1 MPGNNVGTIAQAYVQ
16 ILPSTEGIQ
25 GSLTNLLGG
34 EADRAGKSAGGK
46 FAGAFGTATKA
57 LAGAAVAG
65 FTAAAAGA
73 VKLGKDALSS
83 YADYEQLTGGI
94 ETLFKDSSD
103 TVMQYAADAYKTA
116 GLTANQY
123 METVTG
129 FSASLIQSTGR
140 GAQQD
145 LDALEASLDEQ
156 YDAVKRHWQE
166 RIRLTK
172 DSNAKASLRYQMED
186 ELKALK
192 KHNEEALKQAEAMN
206 MASESTPQS
215 LARAAQLANMAIT
228 DMSDNANKLGNS
240 MESIQNAYQGFA
252 KQNYT
257 MLDNL
262 HIGYNGSKEEMERLL
277 KDAEAI
283 SGIHYDMSS
292 YADVVEA
299 IHVIQTEM
307 GITGTTAQE
316 AATTI
321 SGSAAMMKSSWAN
334 LVTGIADDNADIDKL
349 IDDFINS
356 ALTYADNVLPR
367 IGTILEGGGKLLKEG
382 AARLLPVVIDTLIE
396 AAPDLAEAGIQLII
410 TLAGALIMGIP
421 KLVEATPEI
430 ILALYNGFM
439 AGTEDIRAAGN
450 ELMETIKAAVLE
462 KVEAAKEWGHNLVTN
477 IDENIR
483 SGIET
488 VRSTATEL
496 MESAKTAIIEKVD
509 AAKQW
514 GRDLIQNFVD
524 GLREKF
530 EALKSTVRSAAQTVK
545 DFLGFSE
552 PTVGPLSDF
561 HTYAP
566 DMIDLWNE
574 GIRSKENDL
583 RRQLAQS
590 FDLWPTIQSAAE
602 SEAPVQTAAA
612 PGTGGGTINLT
623 VLWQLDGE
631 TLARK
636 MYSFNLAEIAR
647 HGPSFVTA

>member
-1 MPGNNVGTIAQAYVQ
+1 MPNNVGTIAQAYVQ

-34 EADRAGKSAGGK
+34 EADNAGKSAGGK
-46 FAGAFGTATKA
+46 FAGAFGTAAKA
-57 LAGAAVAG
+57 LSGAALAG

-73 VKLGKDALSS
+73 VSLGKQALES

-94 ETLFKDSSD
+94 ETLFKSSSD
-103 TVMQYAADAYKTA
+103 TVMQYAAEAYKTA
-116 GLTANQY
+116 GLSANEY

-145 LDALEASLDEQ
+145 LDALKASLDEQ

-215 LARAAQLANMAIT
+215 LAKAAQLANMAIM
-228 DMSDNANKLGNS
+228 DMSDNANKMGSS

-262 HIGYNGSKEEMERLL
+262 KLGYGGTKEEMERLL

-283 SGIHYDMSS
+283 SGIHYNVSS

-316 AATTI
+316 AASTI
-321 SGSAAMMKSSWAN
+321 SGSAAAMKSSWAN

-382 AARLLPVVIDTLIE
+382 AAKLLPVVIDTLIE

-421 KLVEATPEI
+421 KLVEAVPEI
-430 ILALYNGFM
+430 LMALYNGFM

-450 ELMETIKAAVLE
+450 ELMEIIKTAVLE

-496 MESAKTAIIEKVD
+496 MESAKEAITEKVD

-514 GRDLIQNFVD
+514 GRDLIQNFID
-524 GLREKF
+524 GILAKW
-530 EALKSTVRSAAQTVK
+530 EALKSTVRGAAQTVK

-552 PTVGPLSDF
+552 PKVGPLSDF

-574 GIRSKENDL
+574 GIQSKENDL
-583 RRQLAQS
+583 RQQLARS
-590 FDLWPTIQSAAE
+590 FDLRPTIMSAG
-602 SEAPVQTAAA
+602 PVQTGTAA
-612 PGTGGGTINLT
+612 GDGGQIINLT
-623 VLWQLDGE
+623 ALVQLDGAV
-631 TLARK
+631 LARK
-636 MYSFNLAEIAR
+636 MYRFNQNEIQR
-647 HGPSFVTA
+647 HGESLVLA

>member
-25 GSLTNLLGG
+25 GSMTNLLGG
-34 EADRAGKSAGGK
+34 KADSAGKSAGGRFSK
-46 FAGAFGTATKA
+46 AFGKATKA

-94 ETLFKDSSD
+94 ETLFKESSD
-103 TVMQYAADAYKTA
+103 AVMQYASEAYKTA
-116 GLTANQY
+116 GLSANEY

-129 FSASLIQSTGR
+129 FSASLISSVGGDT
-140 GAQQD
+140 
-145 LDALEASLDEQ
+145 
-156 YDAVKRHWQE
+156 
-166 RIRLTK
+166 
-172 DSNAKASLRYQMED
+172 AKA
-186 ELKALK
+186 
-192 KHNEEALKQAEAMN
+192 AE
-206 MASESTPQS
+206 
-215 LARAAQLANMAIT
+215 LANMAIT
-228 DMSDNANKLGNS
+228 DMSDNANKMGS
-240 MESIQNAYQGFA
+240 DMQSIQNAYQGFA

-262 HIGYNGSKEEMERLL
+262 KLGYGGTKEEMERLL

-283 SGIHYDMSS
+283 SGIDYDVSS

-349 IDDFINS
+349 IDDFIDS

-367 IGTILEGGGKLLKEG
+367 IKTILDGGGKLLKEG

-450 ELMETIKAAVLE
+450 ELME
-462 KVEAAKEWGHNLVTN
+462 
-477 IDENIR
+477 
-483 SGIET
+483 
-488 VRSTATEL
+488 
-496 MESAKTAIIEKVD
+496 SAKTAIMEKVN

-514 GRDLIQNFVD
+514 GRDLIQNFID

-530 EALKSTVRSAAQTVK
+530 EALKSTVRNAAQTVK

-602 SEAPVQTAAA
+602 SEAPVQAAAA

-636 MYSFNLAEIAR
+636 MYSFNMAEIAR
-647 HGPSFVTA
+647 HGSSFVTA